1 MFPIAEINLSTLSNF
16 QFIDWLIVG
25 CYLSIS
31 LVIGILVTRYA
42 TSMTAYIGAGRSV
55 GPWLG
60 VATMTGTE
68 MGLITVMYMAQSGFS
83 GGFAAFH
90 MAVIAGV
97 GTLLVGITG
106 FIVVPLRA
114 EKVLT
119 IPEYYEKRFGTTA
132 RITGGIILSTAGILN
147 MGLFLQVGAKFIV
160 GATGLSFDGTALMVI
175 MTVLG

>member
-147 MGLFLQVGAKFIV
+147 MGLFRQVGAKFIV

-175 MTVLG
+175 MTV

>member
-1 MFPIAEINLSTLSNF
+1 MMLVADTTLSTFSNF
-16 QFIDWLIVG
+16 QIVDGIIVG

-68 MGLITVMYMAQSGFS
+68 MGLITVMYMAQSGFN
-83 GGFAAFH
+83 GGYAAFH

-97 GTLLVGITG
+97 GTLLVGLTG
-106 FIVVPLRA
+106 FIVAPCVP
-114 EKVLT
+114 
-119 IPEYYEKRFGTTA
+119 KR
-132 RITGGIILSTAGILN
+132 S
-147 MGLFLQVGAKFIV
+147 
-160 GATGLSFDGTALMVI
+160 
-175 MTVLG
+175 